1 MIELDVDK
9 GSIHFKKP
17 LTLSDFSKAM
27 SHFNKAY
34 KLLFS
39 KDCSYKQ
46 LLTSWL
52 PATTLSL
59 RRELKRA
66 LRNELNNMVSN
77 YVLGHDNR
85 CLVGCPHYQRA
96 ADIYSRCLSYYNS
109 SYSYSRSFYS
119 LCLGLL

>member
-46 LLTSWL
+46 FTDFLATCDDVELTPGIKEGS
-52 PATTLSL
+52 
-59 RRELKRA
+59 KK
-66 LRNELNNMVSN
+66 
-77 YVLGHDNR
+77 
-85 CLVGCPHYQRA
+85 
-96 ADIYSRCLSYYNS
+96 
-109 SYSYSRSFYS
+109 
-119 LCLGLL
+119 